1 MTDMSAWL
9 GWSTSAD
16 AAEWLAQ
23 ADRTDNI
30 ALLVGLRGASVVLVR
45 GATALA
51 AQNMIIVPAAASSTS
66 SEAGKDSGT
75 AAREQV
81 LLVGE
86 SSLNVRRG
94 DRFSYGAGAGDVGRT
109 VGSAGG
115 GGDLPAEA
123 GAVGQTGRG
132 AGADGGG
139 VGAGGPR

>member
-1 MTDMSAWL
+1 MSAWL

-94 DRFSYGAGAGDVGRT
+94 DRFSYGAI
-109 VGSAGG
+109 
-115 GGDLPAEA
+115 P
-123 GAVGQTGRG
+123 TGRLNYEVLRVERLHTG
-132 AGADGGG
+132 MIQAFAEVVD
-139 VGAGGPR
+139 